1 MMSIA
6 SVKASAASA
15 YLLALKWALPARSMS
30 SILEWRS
37 LVSCDLALE
46 WRGVFSLAV
55 AEAFGALGVDVALL
69 PPVSPFSLATGLP
82 TAGPV
87 SGPS

>member
-1 MMSIA
+1 M
-6 SVKASAASA
+6 
-15 YLLALKWALPARSMS
+15 
-30 SILEWRS
+30 
-37 LVSCDLALE
+37 VSCDLALE
-46 WRGVFSLAV
+46 WMGVFSLAV